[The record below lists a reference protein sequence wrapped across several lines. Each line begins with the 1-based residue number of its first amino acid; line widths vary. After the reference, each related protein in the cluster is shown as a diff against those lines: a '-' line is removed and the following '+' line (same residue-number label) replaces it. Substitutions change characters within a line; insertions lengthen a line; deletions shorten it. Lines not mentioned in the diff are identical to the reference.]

1 MKIILA
7 PLAATRG
14 QQERL
19 FWASLLLLKLPL
31 LRLLKCTFLSFIRK
45 SYSRSQGA
53 FVSTL
58 LATRIYRINKD
69 LTIYYNNG
77 YVWSPLGP
85 LFSVGIFPSSALAR
99 MPTFRL
105 NLKSLFFYDSLEYPD
120 FLPIKTKKAAMAN
133 PPSRPP
139 REGTKNLY
147 LAFQASSFCHI
158 LHTLHSLINVFAV
171 VSFLMQRNPEVKL
184 NLFRTASP
192 SFFCYESAETNHK

>member
-1 MKIILA
+1 MPCSK
-7 PLAATRG
+7 
-14 QQERL
+14 
-19 FWASLLLLKLPL
+19 
-31 LRLLKCTFLSFIRK
+31 
-45 SYSRSQGA
+45 SQGA

-69 LTIYYNNG
+69 LTIYYTNCCVG
-77 YVWSPLGP
+77 LSPPLGP
-85 LFSVGIFPSSALAR
+85 LFSVGIFRSLAR

-120 FLPIKTKKAAMAN
+120 FLPIKTKKAN
-133 PPSRPP
+133 PPSNPRPP
-139 REGTKNLY
+139 KGTKNLY

-171 VSFLMQRNPEVKL
+171 VSFLMQRNPGVKL

>member
-19 FWASLLLLKLPL
+19 FWASLLLKLPL

-105 NLKSLFFYDSLEYPD
+105 NLKSLFLWFARVPWFLANKDKEGQSTIQGRERDQKSLSC
-120 FLPIKTKKAAMAN
+120 F
-133 PPSRPP
+133 
-139 REGTKNLY
+139 
-147 LAFQASSFCHI
+147 
-158 LHTLHSLINVFAV
+158 
-171 VSFLMQRNPEVKL
+171 
-184 NLFRTASP
+184 P
-192 SFFCYESAETNHK
+192 SFFFLSYFAHTT

>member
-19 FWASLLLLKLPL
+19 FWASLLLLLKLPL

-45 SYSRSQGA
+45 SYSWSQGA

-105 NLKSLFFYDSLEYPD
+105 NLKSLFLWFARVPW
-120 FLPIKTKKAAMAN
+120 FLAN
-133 PPSRPP
+133 KDKEGQSTIQGR
-139 REGTKNLY
+139 REKGPKIFIL
-147 LAFQASSFCHI
+147 LSKLLLSVIFCTHYI
-158 LHTLHSLINVFAV
+158 VWLM
-171 VSFLMQRNPEVKL
+171 FLQ
-184 NLFRTASP
+184 
-192 SFFCYESAETNHK
+192 